1 MVLRADTRAPS
12 GRRYR
17 PSNQTNL
24 GGSMFGHV
32 AGRPRRWPWVV
43 LSFLFAMAFAS
54 SFAVMEVTTEVQID
68 DDVLSIIRI
77 GTAVG
82 LGLSLLLLLFMSR
95 RAKAEEKRRAAGDD
109 GMGGRSPADKHVQT
123 YEEVFGV
130 QHDLD
135 EGGLP
140 RAPEGEESLSEEWQ
154 NAEEMMVEGDG
165 LPSEQQE
172 PAEVPAPPSEEDLQ
186 PLQADVD
193 RPVENVESVDQ
204 VESEDADVDSDEHIR
219 KIREEF
225 KARVEQA
232 ALRVK
237 QREAEP
243 HEAASAPNPER

>member
-1 MVLRADTRAPS
+1 M
-12 GRRYR
+12 
-17 PSNQTNL
+17 
-24 GGSMFGHV
+24 
-32 AGRPRRWPWVV
+32 V

-54 SFAVMEVTTEVQID
+54 SFAVMEVTSEVQID
-68 DDVLSIIRI
+68 ADVLNIIRI

-82 LGLSLLLLLFMSR
+82 LGLSLLLLLFTFKRGR
-95 RAKAEEKRRAAGDD
+95 RAKGETAGNDGTEERPPAE
-109 GMGGRSPADKHVQT
+109 KHVQT

-140 RAPEGEESLSEEWQ
+140 HAPEGEESLSEEWQ
-154 NAEEMMVEGDG
+154 KAEEVMVDGDG

-172 PAEVPAPPSEEDLQ
+172 PAEVPASTSEDDLQ
-186 PLQADVD
+186 PVQADVD
-193 RPVENVESVDQ
+193 GSVEKPQSDDQ
-204 VESEDADVDSDEHIR
+204 VESGDADVDSDQHLR

-225 KARVEQA
+225 KARVEEA

-237 QREAEP
+237 QREGDP

>member
-1 MVLRADTRAPS
+1 
-12 GRRYR
+12 
-17 PSNQTNL
+17 
-24 GGSMFGHV
+24 MFGHV

-77 GTAVG
+77 GTAIG
-82 LGLSLLLLLFMSR
+82 LGLSLLLLLFTSR
-95 RAKAEEKRRAAGDD
+95 RRRRANEKRRAAGND
-109 GMGGRSPADKHVQT
+109 GMEGRSPAEKHVQT

-140 RAPEGEESLSEEWQ
+140 RAPEGEGSLSEEWQ
-154 NAEEMMVEGDG
+154 NAEEMMDEGDG
-165 LPSEQQE
+165 LPTEQQE

-186 PLQADVD
+186 PLQPDVD
-193 RPVENVESVDQ
+193 GRAENVESVDQ
-204 VESEDADVDSDEHIR
+204 VESEDADVDSDDHLR

-225 KARVEQA
+225 KARVEAA

-237 QREAEP
+237 QREGEP

>member
-1 MVLRADTRAPS
+1 
-12 GRRYR
+12 
-17 PSNQTNL
+17 
-24 GGSMFGHV
+24 
-32 AGRPRRWPWVV
+32 VV

-54 SFAVMEVTTEVQID
+54 SFAVMEVTSEVQID

-82 LGLSLLLLLFMSR
+82 LGLSLLLLLFSSR
-95 RAKAEEKRRAAGDD
+95 RRRRANAEEKRRAAGND
-109 GMGGRSPADKHVQT
+109 GMDGRSPSEKQVQT

-135 EGGLP
+135 EEGLP
-140 RAPEGEESLSEEWQ
+140 RAPEGEESLSKEWQ
-154 NAEEMMVEGDG
+154 NAEQMEEMMVEGD
-165 LPSEQQE
+165 E
-172 PAEVPAPPSEEDLQ
+172 PADVPAPPSEEDLQ

-193 RPVENVESVDQ
+193 GPVDNAAESVDQ
-204 VESEDADVDSDEHIR
+204 VESEDADVDSDEHLR

-225 KARVEQA
+225 KARVEEA

-237 QREAEP
+237 QREDDP

>member
-1 MVLRADTRAPS
+1 
-12 GRRYR
+12 
-17 PSNQTNL
+17 
-24 GGSMFGHV
+24 MFGHV

-54 SFAVMEVTTEVQID
+54 SFAVMEVTSEVQID
-68 DDVLSIIRI
+68 DGVLSIIRI

-82 LGLSLLLLLFMSR
+82 LGVSLLLLLFKTTRGR
-95 RAKAEEKRRAAGDD
+95 RAKGETAGNDE
-109 GMGGRSPADKHVQT
+109 MEGRSPAEQHVQT

-135 EGGLP
+135 EGDLP
-140 RAPEGEESLSEEWQ
+140 IAPEGEESLSEGWQ
-154 NAEEMMVEGDG
+154 NAEEMMVGEEQS
-165 LPSEQQE
+165 SEQQG
-172 PAEVPAPPSEEDLQ
+172 PAEVPDSPSEEDLQ

-193 RPVENVESVDQ
+193 GPVDNAESVDGQ
-204 VESEDADVDSDEHIR
+204 VESADADVDSDEHLR

-225 KARVEQA
+225 KARVEEA

-237 QREAEP
+237 QREGDP

>member
-1 MVLRADTRAPS
+1 
-12 GRRYR
+12 
-17 PSNQTNL
+17 
-24 GGSMFGHV
+24 MFGHV

-82 LGLSLLLLLFMSR
+82 LGLSLLLLLFTSRRRR
-95 RAKAEEKRRAAGDD
+95 RAKAEEKRRAAGND
-109 GMGGRSPADKHVQT
+109 GMEGPAEKHVQT

-154 NAEEMMVEGDG
+154 NAKEMMAEGDG

-193 RPVENVESVDQ
+193 GSVENFESVDQ
-204 VESEDADVDSDEHIR
+204 VESEGEDVDSDDHLR

-225 KARVEQA
+225 KARVEEA

-237 QREAEP
+237 QREGDP

>member
-1 MVLRADTRAPS
+1 
-12 GRRYR
+12 
-17 PSNQTNL
+17 
-24 GGSMFGHV
+24 
-32 AGRPRRWPWVV
+32 VV

-54 SFAVMEVTTEVQID
+54 SFAVMEVASEVQID

-82 LGLSLLLLLFMSR
+82 LGLSLLLLLFTSRRGR
-95 RAKAEEKRRAAGDD
+95 RAKGETADND
-109 GMGGRSPADKHVQT
+109 GMEGQSPPEKQVQT

-135 EGGLP
+135 EAGLP

-154 NAEEMMVEGDG
+154 NAEEMKVEGDG
-165 LPSEQQE
+165 LASEQQE
-172 PAEVPAPPSEEDLQ
+172 RAEVPVASSEEDLQ
-186 PLQADVD
+186 PVQADGDGPVD
-193 RPVENVESVDQ
+193 TTESVDQ
-204 VESEDADVDSDEHIR
+204 VESEDADVDSDEHLR

-225 KARVEQA
+225 KARVEEA

-237 QREAEP
+237 QREGDP

>member
-82 LGLSLLLLLFMSR
+82 LGLSLLLLLFTSRRRR
-95 RAKAEEKRRAAGDD
+95 RAKAEERRAAGND
-109 GMGGRSPADKHVQT
+109 GMGNEGQWPAEKHVPT

-130 QHDLD
+130 QNEL
-135 EGGLP
+135 
-140 RAPEGEESLSEEWQ
+140 
-154 NAEEMMVEGDG
+154 
-165 LPSEQQE
+165 
-172 PAEVPAPPSEEDLQ
+172 
-186 PLQADVD
+186 
-193 RPVENVESVDQ
+193 
-204 VESEDADVDSDEHIR
+204 
-219 KIREEF
+219 
-225 KARVEQA
+225 
-232 ALRVK
+232 
-237 QREAEP
+237 
-243 HEAASAPNPER
+243 

>member
-1 MVLRADTRAPS
+1 
-12 GRRYR
+12 
-17 PSNQTNL
+17 
-24 GGSMFGHV
+24 MFGHV

-82 LGLSLLLLLFMSR
+82 LGLSLLLLLFSSR
-95 RAKAEEKRRAAGDD
+95 RRRRANAEEKRRAAGNG
-109 GMGGRSPADKHVQT
+109 GMEGRSPSEQHVQT

-130 QHDLD
+130 QHPLD
-135 EGGLP
+135 EEGLP

-154 NAEEMMVEGDG
+154 NAEEMEETMVVGD
-165 LPSEQQE
+165 E
-172 PAEVPAPPSEEDLQ
+172 PADVPAPPSEEDLQ

-193 RPVENVESVDQ
+193 GPADNAAESVDQ
-204 VESEDADVDSDEHIR
+204 VESEDADVDSDEHLR

-225 KARVEQA
+225 KARVEEA

-237 QREAEP
+237 QREGDP

>member
-1 MVLRADTRAPS
+1 
-12 GRRYR
+12 
-17 PSNQTNL
+17 
-24 GGSMFGHV
+24 MFGHV

-54 SFAVMEVTTEVQID
+54 SFAVMEVASEVQID

-82 LGLSLLLLLFMSR
+82 LGLSLLLLLFTSRRGR
-95 RAKAEEKRRAAGDD
+95 RAKGEKPGND
-109 GMGGRSPADKHVQT
+109 GTEAQSPAEKHVKT

-135 EGGLP
+135 EGDLP
-140 RAPEGEESLSEEWQ
+140 LGPEGEESLSEEWQ

-165 LPSEQQE
+165 LASEQQE
-172 PAEVPAPPSEEDLQ
+172 PAEVPAASSEEDLQ
-186 PLQADVD
+186 PVQADGDGPVD
-193 RPVENVESVDQ
+193 TIESVDQ
-204 VESEDADVDSDEHIR
+204 VESEDADVDSDEHLR

-225 KARVEQA
+225 KARVEEA

-237 QREAEP
+237 QREGDT

>member
-1 MVLRADTRAPS
+1 
-12 GRRYR
+12 
-17 PSNQTNL
+17 
-24 GGSMFGHV
+24 MFGHV

-82 LGLSLLLLLFMSR
+82 LGLSLLLLLFSSR
-95 RAKAEEKRRAAGDD
+95 RRRRANAEEKRRAAGND
-109 GMGGRSPADKHVQT
+109 GMEGRSPSEKHVQT

-135 EGGLP
+135 EEGLP

-154 NAEEMMVEGDG
+154 NAEEMEEMMVEGD
-165 LPSEQQE
+165 E
-172 PAEVPAPPSEEDLQ
+172 PADVPAPPSEEDLQ
-186 PLQADVD
+186 PLQADVGG
-193 RPVENVESVDQ
+193 PVDNVESVDQ
-204 VESEDADVDSDEHIR
+204 VESEDADVDSDEHLR

-225 KARVEQA
+225 KARVEEA

-237 QREAEP
+237 QREDDP

>member
-1 MVLRADTRAPS
+1 
-12 GRRYR
+12 
-17 PSNQTNL
+17 
-24 GGSMFGHV
+24 
-32 AGRPRRWPWVV
+32 VV

-82 LGLSLLLLLFMSR
+82 LGLSLLLLLFSSR
-95 RAKAEEKRRAAGDD
+95 RRRRANAEEKRRAAGND
-109 GMGGRSPADKHVQT
+109 GMEGRSPSGNHVQT

-130 QHDLD
+130 QHPLD
-135 EGGLP
+135 EEGLP

-154 NAEEMMVEGDG
+154 NAEEMEEMMVEGD
-165 LPSEQQE
+165 E
-172 PAEVPAPPSEEDLQ
+172 PADVPAPPSEEDLQ

-193 RPVENVESVDQ
+193 GPVDNAAESVDQ
-204 VESEDADVDSDEHIR
+204 VESEDADVDSDEHLR

-225 KARVEQA
+225 KARVEEA

-237 QREAEP
+237 QREDDP

>member
-1 MVLRADTRAPS
+1 
-12 GRRYR
+12 
-17 PSNQTNL
+17 
-24 GGSMFGHV
+24 MFGHV

-82 LGLSLLLLLFMSR
+82 LGLSLLLLLFTSRRRR
-95 RAKAEEKRRAAGDD
+95 RAKAEEKRRAAGGD
-109 GMGGRSPADKHVQT
+109 GMESPAEKHVQT

-140 RAPEGEESLSEEWQ
+140 RAPEGDESLHEEWQ
-154 NAEEMMVEGDG
+154 NAEEMMVEGDE

-172 PAEVPAPPSEEDLQ
+172 STEVPAPPSEEDLQ
-186 PLQADVD
+186 PLQADVVG
-193 RPVENVESVDQ
+193 PVDSVESVDH

-225 KARVEQA
+225 KARVEEA

-237 QREAEP
+237 QREGDP

>member
-1 MVLRADTRAPS
+1 
-12 GRRYR
+12 
-17 PSNQTNL
+17 
-24 GGSMFGHV
+24 MFGHV

-82 LGLSLLLLLFMSR
+82 LGLSLLLLLFTSR
-95 RAKAEEKRRAAGDD
+95 RRRRANAEEKRRAAGN
-109 GMGGRSPADKHVQT
+109 GMEGRSPSEKQVQT

-130 QHDLD
+130 QHALD

-140 RAPEGEESLSEEWQ
+140 RAPEGEASLSEEWQ
-154 NAEEMMVEGDG
+154 NAEEMEEMMVVGD
-165 LPSEQQE
+165 E
-172 PAEVPAPPSEEDLQ
+172 PADVPAPPSEEDLQ

-193 RPVENVESVDQ
+193 GPADNAAESVDQ
-204 VESEDADVDSDEHIR
+204 VEPEDADVDSDEHLR

-225 KARVEQA
+225 KARVEEA

-237 QREAEP
+237 QREGDP

>member
-1 MVLRADTRAPS
+1 
-12 GRRYR
+12 
-17 PSNQTNL
+17 
-24 GGSMFGHV
+24 MFGHV

-54 SFAVMEVTTEVQID
+54 SFAVMEVTTQVQID

-82 LGLSLLLLLFMSR
+82 LGLSLLLLLFTSR
-95 RAKAEEKRRAAGDD
+95 RRKRAKAEEKRRAAGND
-109 GMGGRSPADKHVQT
+109 GMEGRSTAEKHLQT

-130 QHDLD
+130 HDDLD

-154 NAEEMMVEGDG
+154 NAEEMMEEGDEV
-165 LPSEQQE
+165 PTEQQE

-193 RPVENVESVDQ
+193 GPAENVESVDQ
-204 VESEDADVDSDEHIR
+204 VESENADVDSDDHLR

-225 KARVEQA
+225 KARVEEA

-237 QREAEP
+237 QREGDP

>member
-1 MVLRADTRAPS
+1 
-12 GRRYR
+12 
-17 PSNQTNL
+17 
-24 GGSMFGHV
+24 MFGHV

-82 LGLSLLLLLFMSR
+82 LGLSLLLLLFTSRRRR
-95 RAKAEEKRRAAGDD
+95 RAKAEERRAAGGD
-109 GMGGRSPADKHVQT
+109 GMEGRWPAEKHVPT

-172 PAEVPAPPSEEDLQ
+172 PAEIPAPPSGEDLQ
-186 PLQADVD
+186 PRQADVD
-193 RPVENVESVDQ
+193 GPVDNVESVDQ
-204 VESEDADVDSDEHIR
+204 VESEDADVDSDDHIR
-219 KIREEF
+219 KIREAF
-225 KARVEQA
+225 KARVEEA

-237 QREAEP
+237 QREGDP

>member
-1 MVLRADTRAPS
+1 
-12 GRRYR
+12 
-17 PSNQTNL
+17 
-24 GGSMFGHV
+24 
-32 AGRPRRWPWVV
+32 VV

-54 SFAVMEVTTEVQID
+54 SFAVMEVTSEVQVD

-82 LGLSLLLLLFMSR
+82 LGLSLLLLVFATRRGR
-95 RAKAEEKRRAAGDD
+95 RAKGETAGNDE
-109 GMGGRSPADKHVQT
+109 MEGRSPAEKHVQT

-135 EGGLP
+135 EEGLP
-140 RAPEGEESLSEEWQ
+140 RAPESEESLGEDWQ

-172 PAEVPAPPSEEDLQ
+172 PAQVPGPSSEEDLQ
-186 PLQADVD
+186 PVQADGD
-193 RPVENVESVDQ
+193 GPVESVDQ
-204 VESEDADVDSDEHIR
+204 VESEDAEVDSDEHLR

-225 KARVEQA
+225 KARVEEA

-237 QREAEP
+237 QREGDP

>member
-1 MVLRADTRAPS
+1 
-12 GRRYR
+12 
-17 PSNQTNL
+17 
-24 GGSMFGHV
+24 MFGHV

-54 SFAVMEVTTEVQID
+54 SFAVMEVATEVQID

-82 LGLSLLLLLFMSR
+82 LGLSLLLLLLTSRRRR
-95 RAKAEEKRRAAGDD
+95 RAKAEEKRRAAGNG
-109 GMGGRSPADKHVQT
+109 GMEGRSPAEKHVQT

-135 EGGLP
+135 EEGLP

-154 NAEEMMVEGDG
+154 NAEEMMVEGEA
-165 LPSEQQE
+165 LSSEQQE
-172 PAEVPAPPSEEDLQ
+172 PAEVPAPPSKEDLQ
-186 PLQADVD
+186 PLQSDVD
-193 RPVENVESVDQ
+193 GSGDNVESVDQ
-204 VESEDADVDSDEHIR
+204 VESEDADVDSDDHLR

-225 KARVEQA
+225 KARVEEA

-237 QREAEP
+237 QREGDP

>member
-1 MVLRADTRAPS
+1 
-12 GRRYR
+12 
-17 PSNQTNL
+17 
-24 GGSMFGHV
+24 MFGHV

-82 LGLSLLLLLFMSR
+82 LGLSLLLLLFSSR
-95 RAKAEEKRRAAGDD
+95 RRRRANAEEKRRAAGND
-109 GMGGRSPADKHVQT
+109 GMEGRSPSEKHAQT

-130 QHDLD
+130 QQDLD
-135 EGGLP
+135 EEGLP
-140 RAPEGEESLSEEWQ
+140 RAPEGEESLSEKWQ
-154 NAEEMMVEGDG
+154 NAEEMEEMMVEGD
-165 LPSEQQE
+165 E
-172 PAEVPAPPSEEDLQ
+172 PADVPAPPSEEDLQ

-193 RPVENVESVDQ
+193 GPADDAAESVDQ
-204 VESEDADVDSDEHIR
+204 VESEDADVDSDEHLR

-225 KARVEQA
+225 KARVEEA

-237 QREAEP
+237 QREGDP

>member
-1 MVLRADTRAPS
+1 
-12 GRRYR
+12 
-17 PSNQTNL
+17 
-24 GGSMFGHV
+24 MFGHV

-95 RAKAEEKRRAAGDD
+95 RAKAEEKRRAAGND
-109 GMGGRSPADKHVQT
+109 GMEGPAEKHVQT

-165 LPSEQQE
+165 LPSEQLE

-193 RPVENVESVDQ
+193 GPVENVESVDQ

-225 KARVEQA
+225 KARVEEA

>member
-1 MVLRADTRAPS
+1 
-12 GRRYR
+12 
-17 PSNQTNL
+17 
-24 GGSMFGHV
+24 MFGHV

-54 SFAVMEVTTEVQID
+54 SFAVMEVTSEVQVD

-82 LGLSLLLLLFMSR
+82 LGLSLLLLLFTTRRGR
-95 RAKAEEKRRAAGDD
+95 RAKGETAGNDEVE
-109 GMGGRSPADKHVQT
+109 GRSPAEKHVQT

-135 EGGLP
+135 EDGLP
-140 RAPEGEESLSEEWQ
+140 RAPEGEESLSEDWQ

-172 PAEVPAPPSEEDLQ
+172 PAEVPGSSSEEDLQ
-186 PLQADVD
+186 PVQTDGD
-193 RPVENVESVDQ
+193 GPVETVESVDQ
-204 VESEDADVDSDEHIR
+204 VESEDADVDSDEHLR

-225 KARVEQA
+225 KARVEEA

-237 QREAEP
+237 QREGDP

>member
-1 MVLRADTRAPS
+1 
-12 GRRYR
+12 
-17 PSNQTNL
+17 
-24 GGSMFGHV
+24 MFGHV

-54 SFAVMEVTTEVQID
+54 SFAVLEVTTEVQID

-82 LGLSLLLLLFMSR
+82 LGLSLLLLLFSSR
-95 RAKAEEKRRAAGDD
+95 RRRRANAEERRRAAGND
-109 GMGGRSPADKHVQT
+109 GMEGRSPSEKQVQT

-135 EGGLP
+135 EEGLP
-140 RAPEGEESLSEEWQ
+140 RVPEGEQSLSEEWHK
-154 NAEEMMVEGDG
+154 AEEMEEMIVEGD
-165 LPSEQQE
+165 E
-172 PAEVPAPPSEEDLQ
+172 PADVPAPPSEEDLQ
-186 PLQADVD
+186 PLQAEVD
-193 RPVENVESVDQ
+193 ESVDNVESVDQ
-204 VESEDADVDSDEHIR
+204 VESEDADVDSDEHLR

-225 KARVEQA
+225 KARVEEA

-237 QREAEP
+237 QREGDP

>member
-1 MVLRADTRAPS
+1 
-12 GRRYR
+12 
-17 PSNQTNL
+17 
-24 GGSMFGHV
+24 MFGHV

-43 LSFLFAMAFAS
+43 LSFLFALAFAS

-77 GTAVG
+77 GTAFG
-82 LGLSLLLLLFMSR
+82 LGLSLLLLLFTSR
-95 RAKAEEKRRAAGDD
+95 RRGRAKADEKRRAAGND
-109 GMGGRSPADKHVQT
+109 GMEGPAEKHVQT

-140 RAPEGEESLSEEWQ
+140 RAPEGEESLSEEW
-154 NAEEMMVEGDG
+154 
-165 LPSEQQE
+165 
-172 PAEVPAPPSEEDLQ
+172 PAPPSEEDLQ

-225 KARVEQA
+225 KARVEEA

-237 QREAEP
+237 QREGEP